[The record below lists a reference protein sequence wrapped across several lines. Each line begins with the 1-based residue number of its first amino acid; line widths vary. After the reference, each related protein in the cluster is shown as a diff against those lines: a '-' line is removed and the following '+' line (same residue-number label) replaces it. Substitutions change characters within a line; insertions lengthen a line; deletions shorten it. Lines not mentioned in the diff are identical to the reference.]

1 MLAETYKKQVIPAM
15 MKEFGFKNSMAV
27 PKIRKIVLNVGFGKE
42 VAKAN
47 KESVRRIESLVS
59 PDLATI
65 TGQKAVFTKSHKSIA
80 GFKIREGMVLG
91 AKVTLRK
98 KRMWDFLERLV
109 FIALPRTR
117 DFRGIDPKCID
128 KNGNINLGIKEHVV
142 FPEIIQEKEKQVFG
156 LEITIDTTAK
166 NAKECEELL
175 RHIGFPL
182 KKDK

>member
-15 MKEFGFKNSMAV
+15 QKEFGFKNPMAV

-42 VAKAN
+42 VAKAS
-47 KESVRRIESLVS
+47 KENVRRTESLVS
-59 PDLATI
+59 QDLSTI

-80 GFKIREGMVLG
+80 GFKIREGMILG

-128 KNGNINLGIKEHVV
+128 KNGNINIGIKEHVV

-166 NAKECEELL
+166 NAKECESLL